1 VARARV
7 FEGDWPGFDSQFLEA
22 NVDSRD
28 FKSSQEDGLD
38 RHAIPAEMP
47 EGIIVREDSIAQRFL
62 DLGLPIS
69 AGVVLPRNFMTASA
83 DDFIFESSTPTIRK
97 LAKLAQ
103 MELDV
108 PGTTQYFR
116 IHENDDSIIAPVI
129 AFAHPFLLDG
139 GAVLAV
145 EFLKEYANHV
155 RANWGAKKAKSAN
168 AVFTASVVDG
178 DISKSVTYKGPI
190 EGLPSIVDAM
200 TKVFGGDEASVG

>member
-1 VARARV
+1 M
-7 FEGDWPGFDSQFLEA
+7 
-22 NVDSRD
+22 DSRD

-62 DLGLPIS
+62 DLGLTANLGWGRLAS
-69 AGVVLPRNFMTASA
+69 YFMTASA

-108 PGTTQYFR
+108 PGTTQYFS

-145 EFLKEYANHV
+145 EFHANHV

-190 EGLPSIVDAM
+190 EGLPSIV
-200 TKVFGGDEASVG
+200 GASVV